1 MSRTLNVVRMQL
13 VNRQTFVWVPLIVLG
28 GSLLLTLAI
37 YAILQSSGI
46 TEPKFGGGA
55 QAPLWYFLVV
65 GIQSLTLT
73 FPFSQAMSVTR
84 REFYVGTVLTAALTS
99 AILAI
104 VFVLGGLL
112 EQATGGWGMNG
123 YFFHLDWVWQAG
135 PAGAALFFF
144 ILAMLFFVTGFGC
157 ALVYRRFGTL
167 GLSILLVGIGAVLV
181 ALLWL
186 IGQANAWAAV
196 FTWFAQQGAVSL
208 SLWMLALAAVIGVLA
223 FAGLRRATP

>member
-1 MSRTLNVVRMQL
+1 MSRTSNVVRLQL
-13 VNRQTFVWVPLIVLG
+13 INRQTFVWIPLIVLG

-37 YAILQSSGI
+37 YAILQGSGI

-55 QAPLWYFLVV
+55 QAPLWYFLAV
-65 GIQSLTLT
+65 GIQALTLT

-84 REFYVGTVLTAALTS
+84 REFYLGTILTATLTS
-99 AILAI
+99 AILAV

-112 EQATGGWGMNG
+112 EQVTDGWGMNG

-144 ILAMLFFVTGFGC
+144 VLAMLFFVSGFGC
-157 ALVYRRFGTL
+157 ALVYRRFGAL
-167 GLSILLVGIGAVLV
+167 GLTILLVGIGALLV
-181 ALLWL
+181 GMLWL

-196 FTWFAQQGAVSL
+196 FSWFAQQGAVSL
-208 SLWMLALAAVIGVLA
+208 SLWMLLLAAVVGVLA
-223 FAGLRRATP
+223 YGGLRRATP

>member
-1 MSRTLNVVRMQL
+1 M
-13 VNRQTFVWVPLIVLG
+13 
-28 GSLLLTLAI
+28 
-37 YAILQSSGI
+37 
-46 TEPKFGGGA
+46 
-55 QAPLWYFLVV
+55 AP
-65 GIQSLTLT
+65 S
-73 FPFSQAMSVTR
+73 
-84 REFYVGTVLTAALTS
+84 LTAALTS
-99 AILAI
+99 AILGPSCSSSA
-104 VFVLGGLL
+104 GCS

-123 YFFHLDWVWQAG
+123 YFFHLDCRQAG

-196 FTWFAQQGAVSL
+196 FTWFAQGAVSL